1 MNTLTLGKS
10 LLCGMLM
17 LAAFNGHAEPNL
29 SLGQNLSQNL
39 ALDEAIKL
47 ATQNQPLLQS
57 LDDAAAASREA
68 AVAEGQLPDP
78 KLRLGVQNLPITNSD
93 ALRFNRDD
101 MTMSTVGLMQEVIPR
116 AKREA
121 ASKKMEAEAGQYH
134 AEQLATARSI
144 QRDVALAW
152 LDVYEAQRKTELYQR
167 IADEMRNERKV
178 TAARISS
185 GGTQASDVLRLDS
198 QLSMMSDKRLT
209 AQRDERKARS
219 QLARWIGTAANRPIA
234 PELPTISSIAGG
246 SQGSEEIET
255 HPLLQ
260 SARQI
265 EAVAE
270 TDAER
275 AKAERM
281 QNWSWEVMYGKRRSD
296 LSDMVTF
303 LVAIDLPW
311 DRANRQD
318 RRTAEKLMLV
328 EKARKLT
335 EDRRRELLA
344 EFEAAKAD
352 WDTAQAR
359 ESEHQQRLIPNAE
372 ARLMLAKAGYASGR
386 QNLSEVWEA
395 RRGVLEVGLE
405 HWSIIADQQRAAV
418 RLAYLLNNNNLF
430 PANQSL
436 KESQQ

>member
-1 MNTLTLGKS
+1 MNILTPGKS
-10 LLCGMLM
+10 LLCGLFM
-17 LAAFNGHAEPNL
+17 LAAFGAHAESGFSLDQSL
-29 SLGQNLSQNL
+29 SLE
-39 ALDEAIKL
+39 EAVRL

-78 KLRLGVQNLPITNSD
+78 KLKFGVQNLPVTSSD
-93 ALRFNRDD
+93 AGRFNRDD
-101 MTMSTVGLMQEVIPR
+101 MTMSTIGLMQEVIPQ

-167 IADEMRNERKV
+167 IADEMTAERKV
-178 TAARISS
+178 ATARVGS
-185 GGTQASDVLRLDS
+185 GGAQASDVLRLDS
-198 QLSMMSDKRLT
+198 QVSMMNDKRLT

-219 QLARWIGTAANRPIA
+219 MLARWIGKAASRPIA
-234 PELPTISSIAGG
+234 HELPAMSAMPGLDKA
-246 SQGSEEIET
+246 SEEIEG
-255 HPLLQ
+255 HPLIQ
-260 SARQI
+260 NARQI
-265 EAVAE
+265 ETVAE
-270 TDAER
+270 SDVAR
-275 AKAERM
+275 AKTERQ

-303 LVAIDLPW
+303 QVAIDLPW

-318 RRTAEKLMLV
+318 RRTAGKLMLV

-335 EDRRRELLA
+335 EDRRHELLA
-344 EFEAAKAD
+344 ELEAANAD
-352 WDTAQAR
+352 WDTAEAR
-359 ESEHQQRLIPNAE
+359 ENEHQQRLIPNAE
-372 ARLMLAKAGYASGR
+372 ARLTLAKAGYAAGK
-386 QNLSEVWEA
+386 QNLAEVWEA
-395 RRGVLEVGLE
+395 RRGVLEVELE
-405 HWSIIADQQRAAV
+405 HWGIMADKQRAAV

-430 PANQSL
+430 KGNQP
-436 KESQQ
+436 